1 MIVRVTPREA
11 EALIAQEDLDVVDV
25 RDPGDWAAGHIPR
38 ARSIPLA
45 DITANPRGVLSRDG
59 VVFVC
64 ARGVRSLTAARAAE
78 AAGFERLYSVD
89 GGTIG
94 WRGEDLPVVSEGAGI

>member
-1 MIVRVTPREA
+1 MITRITPREA
-11 EALIAQEDLDVVDV
+11 EALLAREDLDVVDV

-38 ARSIPLA
+38 ARSLPLGE
-45 DITANPRGVLSRDG
+45 ITANPRGALSRDG
-59 VVFVC
+59 VIFVC

-94 WRGEDLPVVSEGAGI
+94 WRGEDLPLVNEGGGI